1 MVNTIAMQMLHWGKY
16 TQSKYKTKN
25 FYLMSSNWTLQSV
38 MFRRQNVQSIFKN
51 SSLLNFLFKSKMAH
65 LKTTANED

>member
-1 MVNTIAMQMLHWGKY
+1 
-16 TQSKYKTKN
+16 
-25 FYLMSSNWTLQSV
+25 MSSNWALQSM

-51 SSLLNFLFKSKMAH
+51 SSLLNFFFKSKMAH